1 MKREKKETKK
11 ENFQVTKQKN
21 RDRERPKREEKKTKL
36 PLLLLFFLVR
46 GGAWLF
52 LGDFLCT
59 LSFFVFLLRVVL
71 KIRFCSLK
79 KTFASERE
87 ERARRRTARRRTS
100 SHRKELLLYIALY
113 I

>member
-1 MKREKKETKK
+1 MREMS
-11 ENFQVTKQKN
+11 V
-21 RDRERPKREEKKTKL
+21 
-36 PLLLLFFLVR
+36 FFGSR
-46 GGAWLF
+46 RWLF

-59 LSFFVFLLRVVL
+59 LSFFVILCVVL